1 MSALLGRL
9 ALTTLRPMLGRV
21 APSVAGAFG
30 KSSITK
36 PLLSKGLP
44 TGQFATGAYK
54 FKPFNAPQGLS
65 ANTLID
71 KARVAVSSKFAKP
84 PVAPTTSG
92 VGVGG
97 SVPTASP
104 AMAGITPTTQMG
116 TPAQGG
122 SLLRDVG
129 VGLGTMFAF
138 NALFGG

>member
-1 MSALLGRL
+1 MSALLGRV

-30 KSSITK
+30 KSSMTK
-36 PLLSKGLP
+36 PLLSGAGKGFP
-44 TGQFATGAYK
+44 SGQYA
-54 FKPFNAPQGLS
+54 FKPFNAPASGVGS
-65 ANTLID
+65 YID
-71 KARVAVSSKFAKP
+71 KLRNVKLPISKP
-84 PVAPTTSG
+84 PTTSG

-97 SVPTASP
+97 TVPTATP
-104 AMAGITPTTQMG
+104 AMAGIAPTTQMG
-116 TPAQGG
+116 TPAQSS